1 MAADFSSLDVCGLDE
16 SSRSILFQRKKIE
29 IELVLPVEKATR
41 LLADGHLAE
50 GHLANATFVQLS
62 RDAVICGL
70 YYKNIR
76 IVRMTI
82 VRDAPSCGVT
92 YDRHSDN

>member
-1 MAADFSSLDVCGLDE
+1 M
-16 SSRSILFQRKKIE
+16 SRQDPFYFGETKIE

-50 GHLANATFVQLS
+50 RHLAEGHLANATFGQLS
-62 RDAVICGL
+62 CDAVICGL

-76 IVRMTI
+76 MTVIMTI